1 MKNNMGGGSYS
12 YNTSIVRASN
22 VYKSMDRNEVFT
34 STSLNPQMDIKNKV
48 RECVDSEEHPNAFP
62 IIIGLDVTGSMG
74 QIPYE
79 LITNTLPEIMKKIL
93 DEGVKDPQVCFL
105 GIGDSWSDRVPLQVG
120 QFESSD
126 ELMEKWLK
134 LVYLEGGGGGNGG
147 EDYGLAWYFAAR
159 HTSVDSFKKHGRK
172 GVLITIGDE
181 PIHTTISKNTIK
193 ELFGSAEADIDVAS
207 ILNEVKTEWDVY
219 HINIPDYS
227 GKKAITKNCWNKLL
241 QDRVLHIEADTNE
254 AIADG
259 IVGAILNSY
268 KDADSGNNDCG
279 INATGSDSNTTSY
292 DEKKSE
298 TSSGGS
304 IGLL

>member
-12 YNTSIVRASN
+12 YNTSVARADA
-22 VYKSMDRNEVFT
+22 VYKSMGRNEVFT

-74 QIPYE
+74 RIPYE
-79 LITNTLPEIMKKIL
+79 LITSGLPQIMKKIM

-105 GIGDSWSDRVPLQVG
+105 GIGDSRSDITPLQVG

-126 ELMEKWLK
+126 ELMEKWLR
-134 LVYLEGGGGGNGG
+134 LVYLEGHGGGNGG

-159 HTSVDSFKKHGRK
+159 YTSVDSFKKHGRK
-172 GVLITIGDE
+172 GVVITIGDE
-181 PIHTTISKNTIK
+181 PVHMTISRNSIK
-193 ELFGSAEADIDVAS
+193 ELFGSAEADVNVAS
-207 ILNEVKTEWDVY
+207 ILDEARSEWDVY

-227 GKKAITKNCWNKLL
+227 GGKAITKNCWNKLL

-254 AIADG
+254 AIVEG

-268 KDADSGNNDCG
+268 KSTNTDNLTNS
-279 INATGSDSNTTSY
+279 TESDV
-292 DEKKSE
+292 
-298 TSSGGS
+298 S
-304 IGLL
+304 IL

>member
-12 YNTSIVRASN
+12 YNTSVARADA
-22 VYKSMDRNEVFT
+22 VYKSMDRSEVFT

-74 QIPYE
+74 RIPYE
-79 LITNTLPEIMKKIL
+79 LITSGLPQIMKKIM

-105 GIGDSWSDRVPLQVG
+105 GIGDSRSDTTPLQVG

-126 ELMEKWLK
+126 ELMEKWLR
-134 LVYLEGGGGGNGG
+134 LVYLEGHGGGNGG

-159 HTSVDSFKKHGRK
+159 CTSVDSFKKHGRK
-172 GVLITIGDE
+172 GVIITIGDE
-181 PIHTTISKNTIK
+181 PVHMTISRNAIK
-193 ELFGSAEADIDVAS
+193 ELFGSAEADINVAS
-207 ILNEVKTEWDVY
+207 ILDEVRSEWDVY
-219 HINIPDYS
+219 HINVPDYS
-227 GKKAITKNCWNKLL
+227 GKRAITKSCWNELL
-241 QDRVLHIEADTNE
+241 QDKVLHIEADTKE

-259 IVGAILNSY
+259 IVSAILNSY
-268 KDADSGNNDCG
+268 KDADSRNNVD
-279 INATGSDSNTTSY
+279 
-292 DEKKSE
+292 KSG
-298 TSSGGS
+298 TSSSNVSSSSDNNRDSGSFTGS

>member
-1 MKNNMGGGSYS
+1 MGGGSYS
-12 YNTSIVRASN
+12 YSTSVARASN
-22 VYKSMDRNEVFT
+22 VYQSMDRNEVFT
-34 STSLNPQMDIKNKV
+34 STSLNPQMDIKNKI

-74 QIPYE
+74 RIPYE
-79 LITNTLPEIMKKIL
+79 LITNSLPQIMKKIM

-105 GIGDSWSDRVPLQVG
+105 GIGDSRCDNAPLQVG

-134 LVYLEGGGGGNGG
+134 LVYLEGHGGGNGG

-159 HTSVDSFKKHGRK
+159 CTSVDSFKKHGRK
-172 GVLITIGDE
+172 GVVITIGDE
-181 PIHTTISKNTIK
+181 PIHMTISRNAIK
-193 ELFGSAEADIDVAS
+193 EIFGSTEANVNVVDL
-207 ILNEVKTEWDVY
+207 LNEARSEWDIY
-219 HINIPDYS
+219 HINVPDYS
-227 GKKAITKNCWNKLL
+227 GRKALTKSCWNELL
-241 QDRVLHIEADTNE
+241 QDKVLHIEADTKE

-268 KDADSGNNDCG
+268 KDADSGTNVDKYGTNNSDVAS
-279 INATGSDSNTTSY
+279 NSENNKDSGSFS
-292 DEKKSE
+292 
-298 TSSGGS
+298 GS

>member
-1 MKNNMGGGSYS
+1 
-12 YNTSIVRASN
+12 
-22 VYKSMDRNEVFT
+22 MDRNEVFT

-74 QIPYE
+74 RIPYE
-79 LITNTLPEIMKKIL
+79 LITNSLPQIMKKIM

-105 GIGDSWSDRVPLQVG
+105 GIGDSRSDTTPLQVG

-134 LVYLEGGGGGNGG
+134 LVYLEGHGGGNGG

-159 HTSVDSFKKHGRK
+159 CTSVDSFKKHGRK
-172 GVLITIGDE
+172 GVIITIGDE
-181 PIHTTISKNTIK
+181 PVHMTISRNSIK
-193 ELFGSAEADIDVAS
+193 ELFGSAEADINVAS
-207 ILNEVKTEWDVY
+207 ILDEARSEWDVY
-219 HINIPDYS
+219 HINVPDYS
-227 GKKAITKNCWNKLL
+227 GKRAITKNCWNELL
-241 QDRVLHIEADTNE
+241 QDKVLHIETDTKE

-268 KDADSGNNDCG
+268 KSTNSNNLV
-279 INATGSDSNTTSY
+279 NSTDSNV
-292 DEKKSE
+292 
-298 TSSGGS
+298 S
-304 IGLL
+304 IL

>member
-1 MKNNMGGGSYS
+1 MGGGSYS
-12 YNTSIVRASN
+12 YSTSVARASN
-22 VYKSMDRNEVFT
+22 VYQSMDRNEVFT
-34 STSLNPQMDIKNKV
+34 STSLNPQMDIKNKI

-74 QIPYE
+74 RIPYE
-79 LITNTLPEIMKKIL
+79 LITNSLPQIMKKIM

-105 GIGDSWSDRVPLQVG
+105 GIGDSRCDNAPLQVG

-134 LVYLEGGGGGNGG
+134 LVYLEGHGGGNGG

-159 HTSVDSFKKHGRK
+159 CTSIDSFKKHGRK
-172 GVLITIGDE
+172 GVVITIGDE
-181 PIHTTISKNTIK
+181 PIHMTISRNAIK
-193 ELFGSAEADIDVAS
+193 EIFGSAEANVNVVDL
-207 ILNEVKTEWDVY
+207 LNEARSEWDIY
-219 HINIPDYS
+219 HINVPDYS
-227 GKKAITKNCWNKLL
+227 GRKALTKSCWNELL
-241 QDRVLHIEADTNE
+241 QDKVLHIEADTKE

-268 KDADSGNNDCG
+268 KNAESRINVDKSGTNNSDVVSNSENNKDSG
-279 INATGSDSNTTSY
+279 SFS
-292 DEKKSE
+292 
-298 TSSGGS
+298 GS